1 MTRIEAII
9 QPHSLDQ
16 VKEALAELGLS
27 ALTACEVKG
36 LGRRRGE
43 RQRFRGEVQDGDLLP
58 WLKLEVVIPTP
69 FLPRVL
75 DALSR
80 AARGGAFG
88 GKVIASPVDEAVR
101 IRTGERGEGAL

>member
-1 MTRIEAII
+1 MTRVEAIVP
-9 QPHSLDQ
+9 PHVLDL
-16 VKEALAELGLS
+16 VRETLADLGLT

-36 LGRRRGE
+36 QDLAPASSRGRG
-43 RQRFRGEVQDGDLLP
+43 QVAPPDLRP

-75 DALSR
+75 DTLSR
-80 AARGGAFG
+80 AGRGGQLSG
-88 GKVIASPVDEAVR
+88 RLLASPVDEAIR

>member
-1 MTRIEAII
+1 MTRVEAIVP
-9 QPHSLDQ
+9 PHMLDL
-16 VKEALAELGLS
+16 VRETLADLGLQ

-36 LGRRRGE
+36 LEREAAPARTRG
-43 RQRFRGEVQDGDLLP
+43 QAVAADLRP

-75 DALSR
+75 DAISR
-80 AARGGAFG
+80 AARGGQIAGRIF
-88 GKVIASPVDEAVR
+88 ASPVDEVVR